1 MAAKT
6 KPAYEPQTQY
16 LFRVLR
22 TIRVDG
28 VRLSRSE
35 GHEAA
40 GEFVNRVVAQE
51 GDDVIDTAYAI

>member
-6 KPAYEPQTQY
+6 KPAYEPETQY
-16 LFRVLR
+16 LFRILR

-28 VRLSRSE
+28 VRLSRADE
-35 GHEAA
+35 HEAEGA
-40 GEFVNRVVAQE
+40 FVNRIVAQE